1 MALVDNIETG
11 RMWLEA
17 LNNDLD
23 YLNSQEDQDD
33 FEIMKLE
40 VEIEMMTDFLTNME
54 RDLEE
59 ESS

>member
-17 LNNDLD
+17 LNNDLE